1 MKNLVLAALMLLL
14 FLLLPSAAPAADQ
27 LCLPNPDGTCTF
39 HAVVGDSPW
48 DLADLTLTQQICAH
62 LDGVDLRCEVPNA
75 VTGEVLF
82 DILVNNPGQTSRVF
96 GVAED
101 GSGNR
106 STFSTDNKT
115 RDQEPPQAAVVVP

>member
-1 MKNLVLAALMLLL
+1 MKILAAIIFLILLAA
-14 FLLLPSAAPAADQ
+14 SAGAADQ

-48 DLADLTLTQQICAH
+48 DPTDLTLTQLICAN
-62 LDGVDLRCEVPNA
+62 LDGVDLHCEAPDP

-82 DILVNNPGQTSRVF
+82 DILVDNPGETSRIF

-101 GSGNR
+101 ASGNR
-106 STFSTDNKT
+106 SIFSADNKT